1 MSGVAWYDTL
11 VGLHPALPVSIG
23 NEQAR
28 IRVQQLSNKAIRGCV
43 VLTGRCRDIE
53 IDIDTLHA
61 DIGVLLTNHH
71 ARPQQRR
78 FLRADGFRTR
88 DLVDVVG
95 EREQLDLV
103 SHVVCGERTGQK
115 HQAEKASG
123 LRLPET
129 VARRLRCRNAGDTPG
144 MHDAIRQGA
153 SRLQGS
159 DQQVIVL
166 RVRGFDGERVRVRLL
181 KACADPHGH
190 HGVTSGLE
198 PCHQGGGQPG
208 IIGTYQPRSGTLVLQ
223 GRFMD
228 VDGTRQQTR
237 PGRHVQPFGTVR
249 VLVNR
254 HVRRRSVRCDTQWL
268 QPVLLSL
275 ERIRR
280 QRHSA
285 ALPTG
290 RDVVPRELG
299 A

>member
-1 MSGVAWYDTL
+1 MPAPWMTPWRTPKRRSACSMTPRMAVASATL
-11 VGLHPALPVSIG
+11 AFTYRTSPPSFSIFRT
-23 NEQAR
+23 APM
-28 IRVQQLSNKAIRGCV
+28 L
-43 VLTGRCRDIE
+43 VLTGSSAGGLPIHASQDSLPGRRRDIE

-95 EREQLDLV
+95 KREQLDLV

-123 LRLPET
+123 LRLRET
-129 VARRLRCRNAGDTPG
+129 VARRLSCRNAGDTPG

-208 IIGTYQPRSGTLVLQ
+208 IIGTYQPRSGD
-223 GRFMD
+223 RK
-228 VDGTRQQTR
+228 
-237 PGRHVQPFGTVR
+237 
-249 VLVNR
+249 
-254 HVRRRSVRCDTQWL
+254 SV
-268 QPVLLSL
+268 V
-275 ERIRR
+275 
-280 QRHSA
+280 
-285 ALPTG
+285 
-290 RDVVPRELG
+290 
-299 A
+299 